1 MEDGGAGLDGERAG
15 WRGQG
20 LDRERS
26 REYQKGHAQHLPKL
40 RPDSPG
46 KRHGIGFQAVSGFKM

>member
-1 MEDGGAGLDGERAG
+1 MEDGGAGLDGD
-15 WRGQG
+15 G
-20 LDRERS
+20 LDGGGRDWIERS

-46 KRHGIGFQAVSGFKM
+46 KRHGIGFLAVSGFRM